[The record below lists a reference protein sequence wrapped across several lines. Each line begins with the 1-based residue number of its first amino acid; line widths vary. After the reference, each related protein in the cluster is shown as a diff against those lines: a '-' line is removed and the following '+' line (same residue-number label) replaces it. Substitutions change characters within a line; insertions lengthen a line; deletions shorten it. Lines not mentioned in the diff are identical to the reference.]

1 MPSLSA
7 VQRRRNTVA
16 ALAFIAPNLLG
27 FIAFVAAP
35 TAASLVFS
43 FFDYALVGTPIFTG
57 IENYRRLLFEDP
69 LFLQVLWNTLYYVA
83 AYVSI
88 NVILAIG
95 IAVWLTNRTVFAGLF
110 RAVFFV
116 PVIIPT
122 VAVALVFRL
131 LYLPEI
137 GLINVIL
144 SSIGLPDIRWLS
156 DPAFAMPAIIIMSVW
171 MGFGYNLVIFIAG
184 LKGIPSSLIEAATI
198 DGAGN
203 WRTFWGIKLPLLSP
217 YVFFAT
223 VMTVIFSFQVFDQTY
238 ILTGGGPINSTNT
251 LVLYMYQQGFEFFRM
266 GYASAIAWVLF
277 ALVFSATIVQS
288 RMQGRWV
295 SYDI

>member
-1 MPSLSA
+1 M
-7 VQRRRNTVA
+7 
-16 ALAFIAPNLLG
+16 LG
-27 FIAFVAAP
+27 FMAFVAAP
-35 TAASLVFS
+35 TIASLVIS
-43 FFDYALVGTPIFTG
+43 FFDYALVGTPRFIGFA
-57 IENYRRLLFEDP
+57 NYSRLLFEDP
-69 LFLQVLWNTLYYVA
+69 LFMKVLGNTLYYVA
-83 AYVSI
+83 SYVVI
-88 NVILAIG
+88 NVVIAIG
-95 IAVWLTNRTVFAGLF
+95 LAVWLTARTGFASFF

-122 VAVALVFRL
+122 VAVALIFRL

-137 GLINVIL
+137 GLINVAL
-144 SSIGLPDIRWLS
+144 SSLGLSSIRWLS
-156 DPAFAMPAIIIMSVW
+156 DPTFAMPAIIIMSVW

-184 LKGIPSSLIEAATI
+184 LKGIPDSLTEAATI
-198 DGAGN
+198 DGAGA
-203 WRTFWGIKLPLLSP
+203 WKTFWRIKLPLLSP

-238 ILTGGGPINSTNT
+238 IMTGGGPINSTNT

-277 ALVFSATIVQS
+277 ALVFVTTLIQS

-295 SYDI
+295 TYDI